1 MYAPNGQQR
10 SMGPYTSQSS
20 GRPNTNAIQNNGPS
34 LYGSGFRR
42 NVGYQPIIANTPSNA
57 SNIGSSSSTMNEN
70 IVQEHTPRAPFYPTF
85 GTSFGNSNP
94 AGTNNNVA
102 NNSNNSQNHPQR
114 HQQNVQHHVQQQQ
127 DQSPM
132 GFGTPISSKGMFLNQ
147 YPIQNTGEPSRMQ
160 NMSTSI
166 ADHGDQGYGMNHQQ
180 AEQQQQQQ
188 QSYTQFATPSSGVG
202 DNTGSD
208 AGSLQNTAALQQL
221 NRHLA
226 QLAGNVAT
234 SVSQNELVISLLE
247 RLVSLT
253 ENLANPVHQ
262 QIGHQHQIHPSSNVS
277 SNGEAITSHHPSTS
291 SFHSTSPNAIQQD
304 QNQRQNNEGIQ
315 NSEMGQLPHSQSSK
329 GQIIQHSNSAVREAD
344 RSGPTEDLSQGLSI
358 TYSQPQPE
366 MSETYTR
373 RQNDSISRSAGT
385 SGGSEQHISPEQ
397 VQIHATQNQTEN
409 RNRSSNQSLQVPALN
424 ESFDDPLNFIGTP
437 ASTTFHQGDGPSE
450 RVFVQQ
456 QSRQGKNSSISHS
469 SANNQLRQSNTDSSD
484 LSSAAT
490 PHSGPPRYD
499 NGDTIM
505 NMEDHINRIPSPV
518 FSESIP
524 TADVDGDFAS
534 FDLSMNVIPRRES
547 RRVSIR
553 AQQQRQSLSQQYQAQ
568 AQNQIRQRQEQQKST
583 ESELVQDAEQ
593 VEKELQPQRPEQSRP
608 PNNRASSNQS
618 ATAEGEN
625 EENEPVNPRV
635 VLRRGRK
642 RKAVL
647 PRESLRPS
655 QPAAE
660 EEEADET
667 QEGPDDLWLEWLE
680 PRTPPSSKTRNIPKA
695 VYRNIKEVR
704 LDRKAKTN
712 RSLATIGRI
721 PLKEYLEVGGD
732 PEYRAVRRMARTV
745 YNNWLEPN
753 VRLAKQAE
761 DRLLACFHRIEY
773 DFPILAD
780 CEGHWKARE
789 LMLQVIDNAIDEV
802 AFHKRKEARLLGK
815 PAKRIGQGIAKK
827 DSQNAKIARTTSQ
840 DQDLSRRS
848 NGRRDDTGPAARKET
863 VRTRRSSQLPDEED
877 EEDDDDEEGDEEE
890 EDQDESNMSNND
902 AIWSMNSNGAINGG
916 RTSTGSQPDSTYS
929 HPSHFDQRSDWD
941 TSHDPSLLDAPAQ
954 QSTNDQSAEYTYI
967 PTRASYTRRGAQAAW

>member
-1 MYAPNGQQR
+1 MSSYP
-10 SMGPYTSQSS
+10 SQSS
-20 GRPNTNAIQNNGPS
+20 GRSNTSAIQNNNGS
-34 LYGSGFRR
+34 SIYGTGFRR
-42 NVGYQPIIANTPSNA
+42 NVGYQPILANTPSSNNSG
-57 SNIGSSSSTMNEN
+57 SNIGSSNNLNEN
-70 IVQEHTPRAPFYPTF
+70 VVQDHTPRAPFYPTF
-85 GTSFGNSNP
+85 GTSFGNSNS
-94 AGTNNNVA
+94 NNNVA
-102 NNSNNSQNHPQR
+102 NNSINTQNHSQQR
-114 HQQNVQHHVQQQQ
+114 QHQQNTQHLVQQQQ
-127 DQSPM
+127 QNHPSM
-132 GFGTPISSKGMFLNQ
+132 GFGTPIHSKGMNNNFINQ
-147 YPIQNTGEPSRMQ
+147 YPNQNSAESSRMQ
-160 NMSTSI
+160 DMSTSV
-166 ADHGDQGYGMNHQQ
+166 ADHGDQGYGINYQQSEQNHQQ
-180 AEQQQQQQ
+180 N
-188 QSYTQFATPSSGVG
+188 SYNQFATPSSGG

-208 AGSLQNTAALQQL
+208 AGGLQNTAALQQL
-221 NRHLA
+221 NRHMA

-253 ENLANPVHQ
+253 ESLANPVHQ
-262 QIGHQHQIHPSSNVS
+262 RNQIDSLTHQQQIHPSSNVS
-277 SNGEAITSHHPSTS
+277 PNGEMVISHHPSTS
-291 SFHSTSPNAIQQD
+291 SVHSTSPNDLQNE
-304 QNQRQNNEGIQ
+304 QNQRQHGEIIHDNGIG
-315 NSEMGQLPHSQSSK
+315 NLAHSQSSK
-329 GQIIQHSNSAVREAD
+329 GQMIQHASSHVPASNSILSRD
-344 RSGPTEDLSQGLSI
+344 IGRSGPGEDVSNSMSI
-358 TYSQPQPE
+358 AYSQPP
-366 MSETYTR
+366 SETYPR
-373 RQNDSISRSAGT
+373 RQNDSISRSVGT
-385 SGGSEQHISPEQ
+385 SGSSEHHVSPEQ
-397 VQIHATQNQTEN
+397 IQNQGEN
-409 RNRSSNQSLQVPALN
+409 RNRSSNQTLQVPTLN

-450 RVFVQQ
+450 RAAYVQQ
-456 QSRQGKNSSISHS
+456 QQQQQTRLGKGTSISHS
-469 SANNQLRQSNTDSSD
+469 SVDNQIRHSHTDGSD

-499 NGDTIM
+499 NGDSII
-505 NMEDHINRIPSPV
+505 NMDDHINRIPSPV

-524 TADVDGDFAS
+524 AADAEDEFTS

-583 ESELVQDAEQ
+583 ENELVQDAEQ
-593 VEKELQPQRPEQSRP
+593 VEKELLPQESEQQSRP
-608 PNNRASSNQS
+608 ALNRGNTNQSS
-618 ATAEGEN
+618 ATAENEN
-625 EENEPVNPRV
+625 EENEPANSRV

-655 QPAAE
+655 QAVAE

-680 PRTPPSSKTRNIPKA
+680 PRSPPPSKTRNVPKA
-695 VYRNIKEVR
+695 RYRTIKEVR

-745 YNNWLEPN
+745 YNNWLDPN

-815 PAKRIGQGIAKK
+815 PAKRSGQGIPKK
-827 DSQNAKIARTTSQ
+827 DVQNGKNARTTSQ
-840 DQDLSRRS
+840 DQNQRPTARRRIES
-848 NGRRDDTGPAARKET
+848 AIK
-863 VRTRRSSQLPDEED
+863 TRRSSQLQN
-877 EEDDDDEEGDEEE
+877 EEDDEEEEEEEDDEEEE
-890 EDQDESNMSNND
+890 EDQDESNVSNSD
-902 AIWSMNSNGAINGG
+902 ALWSMNSNGDINGQS
-916 RTSTGSQPDSTYS
+916 RTSNSS
-929 HPSHFDQRSDWD
+929 HPSQYNQRADWD
-941 TSHDPSLLDAPAQ
+941 ASHDPALLNASAPSGTA
-954 QSTNDQSAEYTYI
+954 DHSAEYTYI
-967 PTRASYTRRGAQAAW
+967 PARASNTRRGAQAAW

>member
-1 MYAPNGQQR
+1 MYTSNGQQR
-10 SMGPYTSQSS
+10 PMAPYTSQSS
-20 GRPNTNAIQNNGPS
+20 GRPNTNAMQNTGS
-34 LYGSGFRR
+34 SVYGTGFRR
-42 NVGYQPIIANTPSNA
+42 NVGYQPIVASTPSNN
-57 SNIGSSSSTMNEN
+57 SNIGSSSISEN
-70 IVQEHTPRAPFYPTF
+70 IVQDHTPRAPFYPTF

-94 AGTNNNVA
+94 TGSNNNNVA
-102 NNSNNSQNHPQR
+102 NNSINSQNHQQR
-114 HQQNVQHHVQQQQ
+114 QQQNTQHHVQQQQ
-127 DQSPM
+127 QQQQQHDHPSM
-132 GFGTPISSKGMFLNQ
+132 GFGTPITSKGMFMNQ
-147 YPIQNTGEPSRMQ
+147 YPVQNTGEPSRMQ
-160 NMSTSI
+160 NMPASV
-166 ADHGDQGYGMNHQQ
+166 ADHGDQAYGINHQQ

-188 QSYTQFATPSSGVG
+188 QHYPQFATPSSGGG
-202 DNTGSD
+202 DNNGSD
-208 AGSLQNTAALQQL
+208 ASGLQNTAALQQL
-221 NRHLA
+221 NRHMA

-253 ENLANPVHQ
+253 ENLANPSHQ
-262 QIGHQHQIHPSSNVS
+262 QISHQHQIHPSSNVS
-277 SNGEAITSHHPSTS
+277 SNGEAVTSQHPSTS
-291 SFHSTSPNAIQQD
+291 SFHSTSPNAIQHD
-304 QNQRQNNEGIQ
+304 QNQRQQSDSIQ
-315 NSEMGQLPHSQSSK
+315 NSGMSQLPQSQSSR
-329 GQIIQHSNSAVREAD
+329 GQMIQDSSSAISRETD
-344 RSGPTEDLSQGLSI
+344 RSVSNEDLSNGLSI
-358 TYSQPQPE
+358 TFSQAP
-366 MSETYTR
+366 SETYSR

-385 SGGSEQHISPEQ
+385 NGGSEQHISPEQ
-397 VQIHATQNQTEN
+397 VQIHSTQNQTEN
-409 RNRSSNQSLQVPALN
+409 RQRSSNQTLQVPALN

-450 RVFVQQ
+450 RAYIQQ
-456 QSRQGKNSSISHS
+456 QTRQGKGTSISHS
-469 SANNQLRQSNTDSSD
+469 SVDNQLRQSNTDSSD

-499 NGDTIM
+499 NGDSIM

-524 TADVDGDFAS
+524 AADVDDDFSS

-547 RRVSIR
+547 RRVSMR

-568 AQNQIRQRQEQQKST
+568 AQNQIRQQQEQQKAA
-583 ESELVQDAEQ
+583 ESELVRDAEQ
-593 VEKELQPQRPEQSRP
+593 VEKELQPQQSEQSRP
-608 PNNRASSNQS
+608 IHNRSSTNQS
-618 ATAEGEN
+618 ASANDEN
-625 EENEPVNPRV
+625 EENEPANPRV

-680 PRTPPSSKTRNIPKA
+680 PRSPPPSKTRNVPKA
-695 VYRNIKEVR
+695 LYRTIKEVR

-761 DRLLACFHRIEY
+761 DRLLACFNRIEY

-815 PAKRIGQGIAKK
+815 PAKKSGQGIPKK
-827 DSQNAKIARTTSQ
+827 DSQNAKVARSTSQ
-840 DQDLSRRS
+840 DQDLSRS
-848 NGRRDDTGPAARKET
+848 TNGGRDDTRPAARRRVENT
-863 VRTRRSSQLPDEED
+863 VRTRRSSQLPDEEEED
-877 EEDDDDEEGDEEE
+877 EEEDEEEGDEDGD
-890 EDQDESNMSNND
+890 EDQDESNMSNSD
-902 AIWSMNSNGAINGG
+902 AIWNMTSNGAINGG
-916 RTSTGSQPDSTYS
+916 RTSNGS
-929 HPSHFDQRSDWD
+929 HADWD
-941 TSHDPSLLDAPAQ
+941 SSHDYALLDAAPT
-954 QSTNDQSAEYTYI
+954 STADQSADYTYI